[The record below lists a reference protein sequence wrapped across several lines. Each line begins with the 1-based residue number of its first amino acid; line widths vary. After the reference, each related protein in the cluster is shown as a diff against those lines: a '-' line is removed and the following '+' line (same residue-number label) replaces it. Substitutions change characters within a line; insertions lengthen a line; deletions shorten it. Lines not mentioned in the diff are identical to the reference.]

1 MMKCL
6 VASLL
11 GLTMAIL
18 FFSGAHAAKMTF
30 TNNCPNTVWPA
41 TLTSGQKPQLSTTG
55 FKLASQASQSMD
67 APSPWSG
74 RLWARTR
81 CSTNA
86 TGKFSCET
94 ADCGSGQVAC
104 NGAYAVT
111 PTTLVEI
118 TIAENGGQDF
128 YDVSLVDGFNLPM
141 SVAPQGGTGECQ
153 TSTCHVNVNAACPI
167 ELQVKA
173 ADKSV
178 ISCMSACMA
187 FNESQYCCTPPNDVP
202 STCPSTN
209 YSQFFKKQCPEAY
222 SYAYDDQTSTFTC
235 NGGPDYII
243 TFCPNGPLAE
253 GPTPPTPSPLTPSPL
268 YQPPISSGAPSSLPK
283 PLGAP
288 SSLPKPPGAPSS
300 LPKPSGKGK
309 PIKLIVSL
317 TIVCFNGVLGAI
329 VFGLCRMR
337 AKQKGHIK
345 LTRERIKLT
354 RDNLQEYIGG
364 KHDLSELR
372 IYDFDSILVATDN
385 FSTEN
390 KLGQGGFGPV
400 YKGKLAEGKE
410 IAVKRLSSTSGQ
422 GVVEFKNEML
432 LISNL
437 QHKNLVRIMGCC
449 VKEDEKLLIYEFM
462 PNKSLDTFLFDSMRR
477 AVLDWGTRFN
487 IIQGVARG
495 LVYLHHDSYLK
506 VIHRDLKVS
515 NILLDEKM
523 NPKISDFGLARSVE
537 GTQNLENTQRVVGTR
552 GYMSP
557 EYAMGGIFS
566 QKSDVYSFGIL
577 VLEIISSKKNT
588 AFYIYDQQLGLL
600 AYAWQL
606 WKEGRELELVDE
618 MLAADSYSAPEV
630 MQCVH
635 IGLLCVQDNPTDRP
649 SMPDVIFML
658 NGSTTVIGGPQ
669 PKKPLFTIQ
678 NSVSHPQPQ
687 PSNNEATMTMIEGR

>member
-1 MMKCL
+1 MMKSL

-41 TLTSGQKPQLSTTG
+41 TLTSGQNRQLSTTG
-55 FKLASQASQSMD
+55 FKLASQASQSMA

-104 NGAYAVT
+104 NGADVVPPA
-111 PTTLVEI
+111 TLVEI
-118 TIAENGGQDF
+118 TINGGQDF

-141 SVAPQGGTGECQ
+141 SVAPQGGTGKCQ
-153 TSTCHVNVNAACPI
+153 ASTCHVNVNAACPI

-178 ISCMSACMA
+178 ISCKSACMA
-187 FNESQYCCTPPNDVP
+187 FNESKYCCTPPNDLP

-209 YSQFFKKQCPEAY
+209 YSQLFKQQCPEAY

-235 NGGPDYII
+235 NDGPDYII
-243 TFCPNGPLAE
+243 TFCPNGPWAE
-253 GPTPPTPSPLTPSPL
+253 GPTPPTPSPL
-268 YQPPISSGAPSSLPK
+268 YQLPN
-283 PLGAP
+283 
-288 SSLPKPPGAPSS
+288 
-300 LPKPSGKGK
+300 PSGKGK

-329 VFGLCRMR
+329 VFGLCRMK

-354 RDNLQEYIGG
+354 RDTLQEYIGG

-506 VIHRDLKVS
+506 ILDWHVRLKGHR
-515 NILLDEKM
+515 I
-523 NPKISDFGLARSVE
+523 
-537 GTQNLENTQRVVGTR
+537 
-552 GYMSP
+552 
-557 EYAMGGIFS
+557 
-566 QKSDVYSFGIL
+566 
-577 VLEIISSKKNT
+577 
-588 AFYIYDQQLGLL
+588 
-600 AYAWQL
+600 
-606 WKEGRELELVDE
+606 
-618 MLAADSYSAPEV
+618 
-630 MQCVH
+630 
-635 IGLLCVQDNPTDRP
+635 
-649 SMPDVIFML
+649 
-658 NGSTTVIGGPQ
+658 
-669 PKKPLFTIQ
+669 
-678 NSVSHPQPQ
+678 
-687 PSNNEATMTMIEGR
+687 

>member
-1 MMKCL
+1 MMKSQ

-18 FFSGAHAAKMTF
+18 FFSGAHAAKITF

-41 TLTSGQKPQLSTTG
+41 TSGQQRELSLTG
-55 FKLASQASQSMD
+55 FKLASKASQSMD

-74 RLWARTR
+74 RFWARTR

-104 NGAYAVT
+104 NGTGAV
-111 PTTLVEI
+111 PPATLVEMS
-118 TIAENGGQDF
+118 IAVIGDQDF

-141 SVAPQGGTGECQ
+141 SIAPQGGTGKCKA
-153 TSTCHVNVNAACPI
+153 STCLANINAACPAQ
-167 ELQVKA
+167 LQVKA
-173 ADKSV
+173 ADGSV
-178 ISCMSACMA
+178 IGCNNACVA
-187 FNESQYCCTPPNDVP
+187 FNEPKYCCTPPNNQP
-202 STCPSTN
+202 ETCPLTE
-209 YSQFFKKQCPEAY
+209 YALVFVQKCPQAY
-222 SYAYDDQTSTFTC
+222 SYPFDDKSGTFTC
-235 NGGPDYII
+235 NGGPDYVI
-243 TFCPNGPLAE
+243 TFCPDGPWVE
-253 GPTPPTPSPLTPSPL
+253 GPIPPTPSPLYYPHN
-268 YQPPISSGAPSSLPK
+268 
-283 PLGAP
+283 
-288 SSLPKPPGAPSS
+288 
-300 LPKPSGKGK
+300 PSGKGK

-317 TIVCFNGVLGAI
+317 TVVCFIGVLGAI

-337 AKQKGHIK
+337 AKQKG
-345 LTRERIKLT
+345 EIKLT
-354 RDNLQEYIGG
+354 RDTLQEYIGG
-364 KHDLSELR
+364 KHDELL
-372 IYDFDSILVATDN
+372 IYDFETILLATDN
-385 FSTEN
+385 FSIEN
-390 KLGQGGFGPV
+390 KLGHGGFGPV
-400 YKGKLAEGKE
+400 YRGKLAEGKE

-437 QHKNLVRIMGCC
+437 QHKNLVRIIGCC
-449 VKEDEKLLIYEFM
+449 IKEDEKLLIYEFM
-462 PNKSLDTFLFDSMRR
+462 PNKSLDTFLFDSTRR

-495 LVYLHHDSYLK
+495 LVYLHHESHLK

-552 GYMSP
+552 GYISP

-566 QKSDVYSFGIL
+566 QKSDVYSFGVL
-577 VLEIISSKKNT
+577 VLEIISSKKNS

-600 AYAWQL
+600 AYAWKL

-630 MQCVH
+630 MKCVH

-658 NGSTTVIGGPQ
+658 NGSTNVIGGPQ
-669 PKKPLFTIQ
+669 PKQPLFTIQ

-687 PSNNEATMTMIEGR
+687 PSNNEVTITMIEGR

>member
-243 TFCPNGPLAE
+243 TFCPN
-253 GPTPPTPSPLTPSPL
+253 
-268 YQPPISSGAPSSLPK
+268 
-283 PLGAP
+283 
-288 SSLPKPPGAPSS
+288 
-300 LPKPSGKGK
+300 GKGK

>member
-1 MMKCL
+1 MMKSQ
-6 VASLL
+6 VDSLL

-18 FFSGAHAAKMTF
+18 FFSGAHAAKITF
-30 TNNCPNTVWPA
+30 TNNCPNTVWPG
-41 TLTSGQKPQLSTTG
+41 TVTGNQKPQLSLTG
-55 FKLASQASQSMD
+55 FELASKISRSVNV
-67 APSPWSG
+67 PSSWSG
-74 RLWARTR
+74 RFWARTR
-81 CSTNA
+81 CATNA
-86 TGKFSCET
+86 AGKFSCET

-104 NGAYAVT
+104 NGTT
-111 PTTLVEI
+111 PVPPATLVEI

-128 YDVSLVDGFNLPM
+128 YDVSLVDGFNLPIF
-141 SVAPQGGTGECQ
+141 VAPQGGTGECMA
-153 TSTCHVNVNAACPI
+153 STCPANVNAACPT

-178 ISCMSACMA
+178 ISCKSACVA
-187 FNESQYCCTPPNDVP
+187 YGEPKYCCTPPNDQP
-202 STCPSTN
+202 RTCPPTE
-209 YSQFFKKQCPEAY
+209 YSEIFEKQCPQAY
-222 SYAYDDQTSTFTC
+222 SYAYDDKNSTFTC
-235 NGGPDYII
+235 SGEPDYVII
-243 TFCPNGPLAE
+243 FCLDGRLAE
-253 GPTPPTPSPLTPSPL
+253 GSTSPTPSPVYNMPNS
-268 YQPPISSGAPSSLPK
+268 
-283 PLGAP
+283 
-288 SSLPKPPGAPSS
+288 
-300 LPKPSGKGK
+300 SGKGK

-317 TIVCFNGVLGAI
+317 TVVCFIGVLGAI

-337 AKQKGHIK
+337 AKQKG
-345 LTRERIKLT
+345 EIKLT
-354 RDNLQEYIGG
+354 RDTLQEYIGG
-364 KHDLSELR
+364 KHDELL
-372 IYDFDSILVATDN
+372 IYDFETILVATDN

-462 PNKSLDTFLFDSMRR
+462 PNKSLDTFLFDSTRR

-523 NPKISDFGLARSVE
+523 NPKISDFGLARVVE
-537 GTQNLENTQRVVGTR
+537 GTQNLENTQRIVGTR
-552 GYMSP
+552 GYISP

-566 QKSDVYSFGIL
+566 QKSDVYSFGVL

-588 AFYIYDQQLGLL
+588 AFFIYDRQLGLL

-630 MQCVH
+630 MKCVH

-658 NGSTTVIGGPQ
+658 NGSTNVIGGPQ
-669 PKKPLFTIQ
+669 PKQPLFTIQ

-687 PSNNEATMTMIEGR
+687 PSNNDATMTMINEGR

>member
-1 MMKCL
+1 MMKRE

-18 FFSGAHAAKMTF
+18 FFSGAHAAKITF
-30 TNNCPNTVWPA
+30 TNNCSYIVWPA
-41 TLTSGQKPQLSTTG
+41 TLTGDQKPRLSLTG
-55 FKLASQASQSMD
+55 FELASKASQSVD
-67 APSPWSG
+67 IPSSWTG
-74 RLWARTR
+74 RFWARTR
-81 CSTNA
+81 CSTDSA
-86 TGKFSCET
+86 GKFSCET

-104 NGAYAVT
+104 NGAGGAPPVT
-111 PTTLVEI
+111 FVEMA
-118 TIAENGGQDF
+118 IAANGGQDF
-128 YDVSLVDGFNLPM
+128 YDISLVDGFNLPM
-141 SVAPQGGTGECQ
+141 SVAPQGGTGECKA
-153 TSTCHVNVNAACPI
+153 STCLANINAACPAR
-167 ELQVKA
+167 LQVKA
-173 ADKSV
+173 ADGSV
-178 ISCMSACMA
+178 IGCNNACA
-187 FNESQYCCTPPNDVP
+187 VFGEPKYCCTPPNDTP
-202 STCPSTN
+202 GTCPLTE
-209 YSQFFKKQCPEAY
+209 YALVFVQKCPQAY
-222 SYAYDDQTSTFTC
+222 SYPYDDTISTVFTC
-235 NGGPDYII
+235 SGGPDYVI
-243 TFCPNGPLAE
+243 TFCPDGPWTE
-253 GPTPPTPSPLTPSPL
+253 GPTSPTPSPLYPHNS
-268 YQPPISSGAPSSLPK
+268 
-283 PLGAP
+283 
-288 SSLPKPPGAPSS
+288 
-300 LPKPSGKGK
+300 SGKGK

-317 TIVCFNGVLGAI
+317 TVVCFIGVLGAI

-337 AKQKGHIK
+337 AEQKGEIK
-345 LTRERIKLT
+345 VT
-354 RDNLQEYIGG
+354 RDTLQEYIGG
-364 KHDLSELR
+364 KHDELL
-372 IYDFDSILVATDN
+372 IYDFETILVATDN
-385 FSTEN
+385 FRIEN
-390 KLGQGGFGPV
+390 KLGHGGFGPV
-400 YKGKLAEGKE
+400 YRGKLAEGKE

-462 PNKSLDTFLFDSMRR
+462 PNKSLDTFLFDSTRR

-523 NPKISDFGLARSVE
+523 NPKISDFGLARVVE

-552 GYMSP
+552 GYISP

-566 QKSDVYSFGIL
+566 QKSDVYSFGVL
-577 VLEIISSKKNT
+577 VLESISSKKNT

-630 MQCVH
+630 MKCVH

-649 SMPDVIFML
+649 SMPDVIFIL
-658 NGSTTVIGGPQ
+658 NGSTNVIGGPQ
-669 PKKPLFTIQ
+669 PKQPLFTIQ

-687 PSNNEATMTMIEGR
+687 PSNIFPTMTMINEGR